1 MLLGPSGEAWS
12 KASWGW
18 GWGGGGNS
26 RKEGRKE
33 GEESEDEGG
42 GREWRELQRKRGL
55 IFITF
60 FKAGRKGSEVGGEDA
75 GRTERRR
82 VVNGWWLML
91 ERKGGGL
98 SFGGR

>member
-1 MLLGPSGEAWS
+1 
-12 KASWGW
+12 
-18 GWGGGGNS
+18 
-26 RKEGRKE
+26 
-33 GEESEDEGG
+33 
-42 GREWRELQRKRGL
+42 L